1 MAFNFSMVTSTTPG
15 YADVV
20 LGGEWRAQASIQA
33 SNGVIISGLTTALNI
48 YFIQKLYRHV

>member
-20 LGGEWRAQASIQA
+20 LGGEWRALASIQA